1 MKSISRENNP
11 YSQFRTHALK
21 FKFKQKPR
29 STNLKLSNSG
39 SPFNYVACI
48 KLRNTTAHDILP
60 VKEYPFLH
68 CKTKN
73 NKISMAHQLQ
83 PTITFILPVQNEQ
96 ILMVE
101 QINTCFKF
109 SEQYP
114 GLCEIIIVTDDF
126 EDKSVYLLWLATKLN
141 KVNHPHVRTRMIRYT
156 SKLHVRELIETGIKH
171 ALGKKI
177 VIATN
182 NSGRIEQF
190 QPENL
195 NMVKGNILATPH
207 LLNIDALKEALLKN

>member
-1 MKSISRENNP
+1 VKSISKENNP

-21 FKFKQKPR
+21 FKSKQKPR
-29 STNLKLSNSG
+29 STNLKLSKSG
-39 SPFNYVACI
+39 SLFNYVAYI
-48 KLRNTTAHDILP
+48 KLRNTTAHDIHP

-114 GLCEIIIVTDDF
+114 GLCEIIIITDDP
-126 EDKSVYLLWLATKLN
+126 EENRTCLLWLATKLN
-141 KVNHPHVRTRMIRYT
+141 KINHPHVRTKIIRYT
-156 SKLHVRELIETGIKH
+156 SKLHTRELIETGIKH
-171 ALGKKI
+171 ARKK
-177 VIATN
+177 
-182 NSGRIEQF
+182 NSNSNKQF
-190 QPENL
+190 R
-195 NMVKGNILATPH
+195 K
-207 LLNIDALKEALLKN
+207 D